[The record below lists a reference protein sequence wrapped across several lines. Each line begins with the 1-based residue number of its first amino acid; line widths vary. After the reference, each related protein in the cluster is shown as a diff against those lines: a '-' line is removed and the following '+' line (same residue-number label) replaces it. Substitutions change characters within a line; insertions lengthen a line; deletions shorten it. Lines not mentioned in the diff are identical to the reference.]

1 MNILVVIPTLQG
13 GGAERVVSLLT
24 QEWAKSHRVSI
35 ALFDASRIAYDYGG
49 QIADLR
55 TPGSANPLKKAYNGV
70 ARAARIM
77 GLLRREQPDLVISF
91 LEGANFPAIVAAALT
106 GYLGRLSVS
115 VRNDPA
121 HLPTIYQSLLP
132 WLYRL
137 PARVVA
143 ISEGVRQGLE
153 SMGVPGARM
162 SFIPNPVMVIDRQAT
177 ANESVFPLPQPFVLG
192 AGRLVQQKGFD
203 RLLRAFV
210 RLNQSKVHLVILGE
224 GVERTSLLRMAR
236 ELGIEEC
243 FHLPGRVTDIETWY
257 SHAECFVLSS
267 RFEGWG
273 NVLIEAM
280 ANGCPVV
287 SFDCNYGPSEILE
300 GGTHGLLVPEGDIE
314 GLAAAMGR
322 VLSNEAL
329 RRDLAARG
337 MERARMFDVKEI
349 AARWLA

>member
-24 QEWAKSHRVSI
+24 QEWARSHRVMI

-55 TPGSANPLKKAYNGV
+55 APGSANPLKKAYNGV

-121 HLPTIYQSLLP
+121 HLPTIYRRLLP
-132 WLYRL
+132 WPYRL
-137 PARVVA
+137 PARVIAV
-143 ISEGVRQGLE
+143 SDGVRQGLE
-153 SMGVPGARM
+153 SMGVPAAKT
-162 SFIPNPVMVIDRQAT
+162 SFIPNPVIVRDRQST
-177 ANESVFPLPQPFVLG
+177 ANESASPFPHPFVLG
-192 AGRLVQQKGFD
+192 AGRLIQVKGFD
-203 RLLRAFV
+203 RLLEAFS
-210 RLNQSKVHLVILGE
+210 RLNQSGVHLVVLGE
-224 GVERTSLLRMAR
+224 GEERAGLVRMAR
-236 ELGIEEC
+236 ELGIEEYV
-243 FHLPGRVTDIETWY
+243 HLTGRVADVETWY
-257 SHAECFVLSS
+257 RHAECFVLSS
-267 RFEGWG
+267 RHEGWP
-273 NVLIEAM
+273 NVLMEAM

-287 SFDCNYGPSEILE
+287 SFDCNYGPSEVLE
-300 GGTHGLLVPEGDIE
+300 GGANGLLVPEGDVE
-314 GLAAAMGR
+314 GLAAAMRR

-329 RRDLAARG
+329 RRDLATRG
-337 MERARMFDVKEI
+337 MERARMFDVREI